1 MMTSL
6 APLQGRVQASFC
18 EIRRDRLTR
27 GFAAAR
33 VSSRSGRP
41 RATES
46 GKDHLHGRRQPRTRS
61 RRRAWRLAPLALA
74 VALFALPAASAS
86 ADSIAFEKENNIW
99 LANPDGSG
107 LYQVTFDGSANAPYE
122 TPSQSDAGVV
132 VAIRQTP
139 GQRRQIYRMTQSGEL
154 LNPPIN
160 TPAPGTGAIDGKVS
174 PDGSLVA
181 YWFVTT
187 VSDPGC
193 PFCIVTSNRAL
204 LSHSDRFTNADEVGT
219 PNTGGW
225 PSWLDNQTITLGSG
239 SPTQW
244 YYRLGMPEAAEWFT
258 DSDIVGSP
266 SFESLLDA
274 EAAPTGDRIAVVRGD
289 SQETIAI
296 LRMNGPPPSK
306 PTAGCALEGPSGK
319 FVDPTWSSDG
329 RLLAWGENDGVWTIS
344 VPANPLEC
352 GAYGAP
358 ALRVPGAKNPDLSPA
373 PLNPGPRPPC
383 GNPGNPTPC
392 PNTSG
397 SGSSGSGSA
406 GSSSPPSSSGPPP
419 GPAAQLL
426 RSRLQGL
433 LAKGS
438 SGLRALHLDGLL
450 HKRKL
455 KLRFEAPSA
464 GTLTAKLSAGSA
476 RNAATIATGRLVFA
490 AAGRWC

>member
-1 MMTSL
+1 LS
-6 APLQGRVQASFC
+6 
-18 EIRRDRLTR
+18 DRT
-27 GFAAAR
+27 
-33 VSSRSGRP
+33 
-41 RATES
+41 
-46 GKDHLHGRRQPRTRS
+46 
-61 RRRAWRLAPLALA
+61 WRLAAGAACVAVLALA
-74 VALFALPAASAS
+74 AAAPAS
-86 ADSIAFEKENNIW
+86 ADSLAFEKENNVW
-99 LANPDGSG
+99 LSNPDGSG
-107 LYQVTFDGSANAPYE
+107 QYQVTFDGSANAPYE

-139 GQRRQIYRMTQSGEL
+139 GQRRQIYRMTQSGQL

-204 LSHSDRFTNADEVGT
+204 LSHSDHFTNADEVGT

-244 YYRLGMPEAAEWFT
+244 YYKLGMPEAAEWFT
-258 DSDIVGSP
+258 DSDIVGAQ
-266 SFESLLDA
+266 SFETLLDA
-274 EAAPTGDRIAVVRGD
+274 EAAPSGDRIAVVRGD

-296 LRMNGPPPSK
+296 LKMNGPPPSK
-306 PTAGCALEGPSGK
+306 PTAGAACVIEGPSGK

-329 RLLAWGENDGVWTIS
+329 RLLAWQENDGVWTVS

-352 GAYGAP
+352 GAYGTP
-358 ALRVPGAKNPDLSPA
+358 VLRVPGAKNPDLSPA

-383 GNPGNPTPC
+383 GNPGNSTPC
-392 PNTSG
+392 PSSPPPSSG
-397 SGSSGSGSA
+397 STAGSGSA
-406 GSSSPPSSSGPPP
+406 AGPNP
-419 GPAAQLL
+419 QLVL
-426 RSRLQGL
+426 SRLKVL
-433 LAKGS
+433 VAKGS
-438 SGLRALHLDGLL
+438 SELRALHLDGLL
-450 HKRKL
+450 RKG
-455 KLRFEAPSA
+455 KLVLQFDAPSA

-476 RNAATIATGRLVFA
+476 RNAATIASGKLVFAGPGRRALVLKLSRRGAKLLGSVPSLDATLRFGFTPKGSATTSVTGRLRLTRSA
-490 AAGRWC
+490 